1 MKWNERGG
9 LSVLAM
15 PHLWKVEKWAVK
27 STLACEQALRGELA
41 SLFLLIEGAWI
52 IARGF

>member
-1 MKWNERGG
+1 MGG
-9 LSVLAM
+9 EVNTSLRASS
-15 PHLWKVEKWAVK
+15 PG
-27 STLACEQALRGELA
+27 RGELA